1 MPMGIFNS
9 AYDLCFAP
17 ANKGHSVRKGLSD
30 LGLPPRLPWLMTAYL
45 KMRRA
50 AGCLGLLLAQ

>member
-30 LGLPPRLPWLMTAYL
+30 LGLPPRLPWLMTARL
-45 KMRRA
+45 KMR
-50 AGCLGLLLAQ
+50 